1 MPSYTSVQ
9 SGYWSDPNTWS
20 PNGVPKEGDTVTIAS
35 GHTVIL
41 DTDLSVFP
49 NGLAGLTI
57 NGTLL
62 IPSLDD
68 PSYSEV
74 GEETSGSSWLEGWSY
89 RRTVFVDNS
98 FSSTTLM
105 DFQIIIR
112 VNTAYLIQQGK
123 MREDCGDIRVT
134 DEDGNLLPIWID
146 PDTKNMWNTKV
157 YVKVPSIPANGT
169 VTLYLFYGNPSATDV
184 SDASAVFDFFD
195 DFSGTTLDE
204 TKWTAAKWFGSGTWS
219 VVVNDGYVEISTGS
233 GTRAGI
239 VSNVAFPLPFIV
251 EGKYVYVSGD
261 HVWNSITQTTGGS
274 HSDLVEHGYDSSGT
288 YYTYR
293 KASGG
298 SYSNY
303 QRFARYAPRG
313 SIFTRFAIEWLTNAS
328 RYYEW
333 NIQVNSN
340 TNQDRYTSGSC
351 YIQLSTYNNGISR
364 WDWIAVR
371 KYTATPPAVYFRTL
385 TWTALKV
392 NANIAGSGTLQVGSE
407 SYPITYPQK
416 AQIHMNGTIQTAYFS
431 TYGETRRTWDWFAQD
446 ASINP
451 PLLYLRN
458 GIPLRKGDILIVY
471 SNEPIPVLD
480 YDPLTK
486 TVTVPRP
493 PVRLTG
499 ERLGF
504 PMTTL
509 LLMTC
514 TVDILKFGGNNVYYA
529 AGSNFTFIGTFFTRL
544 PLFFPSSNG
553 MGANL
558 TNPQFRYCCNYRMTA
573 NDYDGHWVK
582 AGNGTG
588 YWQWCAVESGTGA
601 WGWAGNGWP
610 RSSTSTIEDCCTH
623 NPRWGMSFQ
632 GSNTWL
638 RCYQQ
643 GGPNGLSGA
652 TTEPG
657 SSFEGCVLINS
668 GGSGLSYITVK
679 NCQFINASGL
689 GGSYNVYENITFYN
703 DNGNRSYLGGT
714 RNIFRNITLHL
725 NSTHWNILL
734 SGARQ
739 CTVRNVM
746 VNSYVNAP
754 FLSLSNDVWSDNII
768 QNVVVNGQCHV
779 RLTGDPSSDYNLS
792 FGMQMLG
799 EFTDISVPVLS
810 NNYGNTPGGGIVHHP
825 AGYWNIKRLIVPTL
839 YNRAA
844 VHSLKWDARFTLRPR
859 LASSVRIGELTVG
872 SNNYPEAL
880 EFIGFHGWAK
890 NRWDVDPPEHNTFD
904 FYLNPTVLSYY
915 GVNNIGPVIAWWVF
929 MGAAPIRVSGTIT
942 RIGSGEKVKVTI
954 SRYPKEPFLG
964 DSPEFEQEFTEAGDI
979 AINWSPPDVGPWIV
993 RILAYLNQTTNP
1005 ITIANLEVTSGGN
1018 GGGGGGGG
1026 SQNFFISE
1034 QMNVL
1039 ASEAVSTQVL
1049 AQVAV
1054 DSAIISSER
1063 VEPLVQASVSDSMQ
1077 ASTVESV
1084 ATQVFATPSE
1094 SVQVSAVE
1102 YTVTDLSVIASESAQ
1117 VQAVDAIMPE
1127 LSIAA
1132 SETMQ
1137 VNASE
1142 ATAISL
1148 PVGISEIVQIQTDES
1163 VTVSVSI
1170 DANETTQ
1177 LLSTDSVTTTIGLT
1191 VAQTEQIVNNENVQV
1206 TDFRGVQIEV
1216 SDSVQIIATEIE
1228 STDIVIDMTQT
1239 ESIVV
1244 DESLSTQLGIS
1255 VSDAMQ
1261 STLDETV
1268 TTAIQPQLSESVR
1281 VTTLEESTTDIQISA
1296 QTQTEVSATDVASA
1310 TIGVAV
1316 ADSEIISATEASSTT
1331 VAPSVSEVVR
1341 VTTVEQPVS
1350 QIQLSAV
1357 ESVTQIE
1364 TETGQFVGLV
1374 QRIITPLGVDLDNV
1388 IGIDISIQ
1396 PIQLE
1401 AGVE

>member
-1 MPSYTSVQ
+1 MPSYTTVQ
-9 SGYWSDPNTWS
+9 SGYWSDPETWS
-20 PNGVPKEGDTVTIAS
+20 PNGVPKEGDTVTIEA

-41 DTDLSVFP
+41 DLDLSGFP
-49 NGLAGLTI
+49 NGLAGLTV

-62 IPSLDD
+62 IPSLND
-68 PSYSEV
+68 PSYEV
-74 GEETSGSSWLEGWSY
+74 GEETSGTPWLEGWSY

-98 FSSTTLM
+98 FSSTTLT
-105 DFQIIIR
+105 DFQIIVR
-112 VNTAYLIQQGK
+112 VNTAYLIEQGK

-134 DEDGNLLPIWID
+134 DADGNLLPIWID
-146 PDTKNMWNTKV
+146 PDTKNLWNTKV
-157 YVKVPSIPANGT
+157 YVKVPLIPAGSV

-204 TKWTAAKWFGSGTWS
+204 TKWTAARWYGSGTWS
-219 VVVNDGYVEISTGS
+219 VAVNDGYVEISTGS

-333 NIQVNSN
+333 DIQVNSN

-351 YIQLSTYNNGISR
+351 YLQLSTYNNGISR

-371 KYTATPPAVYFRTL
+371 KYAATPPAVYFSRAL
-385 TWTALKV
+385 MQTALKV
-392 NANIAGSGTLQVGSE
+392 NANIAGSGALVVGSSSFPLPKLQKALILLNGQLTVATLQV
-407 SYPITYPQK
+407 
-416 AQIHMNGTIQTAYFS
+416 
-431 TYGETRRTWDWFAQD
+431 YGEVEERYHDFLAENAAQW
-446 ASINP
+446 SQTIK
-451 PLLYLRN
+451 LRD
-458 GIPLRKGDILIVY
+458 GLPLRKGDWIAIGRTDITSSDSSSEPNVQMFMVMSYDATEKIVTLNY
-471 SNEPIPVLD
+471 PLPHARTATIADLDGQLLHRALVIKLMHSPV
-480 YDPLTK
+480 
-486 TVTVPRP
+486 
-493 PVRLTG
+493 
-499 ERLGF
+499 E
-504 PMTTL
+504 
-509 LLMTC
+509 
-514 TVDILKFGGNNVYYA
+514 ILKFGGNNVRVVPGSGRDIQGAFFRVLPGGSSYGFLDGSGTFTGCIFFFSAALPENTNSWKTLNKCVFYRTSSGRDVSNYTLDNCVSISTNFGYSDDSHAGTCTYRNSIFQNFSTLYA
-529 AGSNFTFIGTFFTRL
+529 TSGSSHRAFPVTGRGLYVRFEGCTFIHGGWVLTGLATAGLMRDCVCLVSSALSDVKNFLIENVNIVSPVAADIYNMVFAFNRIEHSWIRNVKVKDGSILHWSSGNIIREARANSHLAIVSSGNHFVNCSYEGTNSAHNLSYWDCGKNKFVDTSTL
-544 PLFFPSSNG
+544 I
-553 MGANL
+553 NL
-558 TNPQFRYCCNYRMTA
+558 TNLVSFP
-573 NDYDGHWVK
+573 H
-582 AGNGTG
+582 
-588 YWQWCAVESGTGA
+588 
-601 WGWAGNGWP
+601 
-610 RSSTSTIEDCCTH
+610 
-623 NPRWGMSFQ
+623 MSD
-632 GSNTWL
+632 
-638 RCYQQ
+638 R
-643 GGPNGLSGA
+643 A
-652 TTEPG
+652 TFHPHLY
-657 SSFEGCVLINS
+657 VDI
-668 GGSGLSYITVK
+668 
-679 NCQFINASGL
+679 
-689 GGSYNVYENITFYN
+689 ENINGDRLRRRFLHYGRIEETTPKTF
-703 DNGNRSYLGGT
+703 L
-714 RNIFRNITLHL
+714 F
-725 NSTHWNILL
+725 
-734 SGARQ
+734 
-739 CTVRNVM
+739 
-746 VNSYVNAP
+746 
-754 FLSLSNDVWSDNII
+754 
-768 QNVVVNGQCHV
+768 
-779 RLTGDPSSDYNLS
+779 RLTNNNFSL
-792 FGMQMLG
+792 
-799 EFTDISVPVLS
+799 PVH
-810 NNYGNTPGGGIVHHP
+810 YQFV
-825 AGYWNIKRLIVPTL
+825 
-839 YNRAA
+839 
-844 VHSLKWDARFTLRPR
+844 
-859 LASSVRIGELTVG
+859 VG
-872 SNNYPEAL
+872 VVS
-880 EFIGFHGWAK
+880 
-890 NRWDVDPPEHNTFD
+890 RV
-904 FYLNPTVLSYY
+904 
-915 GVNNIGPVIAWWVF
+915 
-929 MGAAPIRVSGTIT
+929 RVSGEIT
-942 RIGSGEKVKVTI
+942 QIGSGERIVIGIAPVTKD
-954 SRYPKEPFLG
+954 PLLTG
-964 DSPEFEQEFTEAGDI
+964 EFEYVQEFTQTGQFDI
-979 AINWSPPDVGPWIV
+979 DWLLSDTEVWV
-993 RILAYLNQTTNP
+993 VHILAYLNQTTNP
-1005 ITIANLEVTSGGN
+1005 ITIANLEVT
-1018 GGGGGGGG
+1018 GGGTGGGGG

-1084 ATQVFATPSE
+1084 TTQVFATPSE
-1094 SVQVSAVE
+1094 SVQISAVE

-1163 VTVSVSI
+1163 VTVPVSI

-1191 VAQTEQIVNNENVQV
+1191 VAQTEQIVIDEDVQI

-1244 DESLSTQLGIS
+1244 DESPSTQLGIS

-1374 QRIITPLGVDLDNV
+1374 QRIMTPLGVDLENV
-1388 IGIDISIQ
+1388 VGIDISIQ